1 MAPIPLKTSISSK
14 IILSNKLSILKHNL
28 NIKRALIPAVHTS
41 LGMICGSE
49 LITTDF
55 ISLTQTA
62 ALLLYLLLQHSTT
75 ISSYSSLKCS
85 KLELNTH
92 NWFGNAAT
100 LTWRHCSPTENSFYT
115 AQSSSSLKNF
125 FFVYRFY
132 MPWNCQNSYTEINTI
147 TMFNHTNFV
156 KLLIHNHNDVFKG
169 KKYIIMHL
177 CTRSKVIF
185 TKWFVCIKCYQHDLQ
200 KSFLQSPYLVKHA

>member
-1 MAPIPLKTSISSK
+1 MAPIPLKTSISST

-169 KKYIIMHL
+169 KKNIIMHL
-177 CTRSKVIF
+177 CTRSKVIL
-185 TKWFVCIKCYQHDLQ
+185 QNDLSALNVINMTS
-200 KSFLQSPYLVKHA
+200 KKAFCKARI